1 MRSPPGQTLKKI
13 RPGGLMGDL
22 SSILSGFTP
31 LAFTAARK
39 SERMLAKRLAVR
51 PNAAGL
57 TLARRALI
65 APISSGIAAGSF
77 PNMMATRFVADFR
90 SRNRVPESPLA
101 RSREASTSAR
111 VMGSAKAV
119 APVEA
124 LPLG

>member
-1 MRSPPGQTLKKI
+1 MSFETPKDFQKYAQDCVKLAQQPNTPPELRQQLFQMAT
-13 RPGGLMGDL
+13 
-22 SSILSGFTP
+22 
-31 LAFTAARK
+31 
-39 SERMLAKRLAVR
+39 
-51 PNAAGL
+51 GL

-90 SRNRVPESPLA
+90 SRNRVPESQLA
-101 RSREASTSAR
+101 RSREASISAR

-124 LPLG
+124 LPLGFLVMGRHPFGN